1 MLLSYLH
8 DKRWVINEWV
18 FHRLGSCHQNKKW
31 DHSNQYIGNCDSN
44 WQLSSK
50 DKIPVDIYKVH
61 KAIYLNREMAVLVL
75 TIFQV
80 LDELKIYSL
89 NIYFNIYLLNLLV
102 PTHMLLYV

>member
-1 MLLSYLH
+1 MSEYFIDLGH
-8 DKRWVINEWV
+8 VIKIKNEII
-18 FHRLGSCHQNKKW
+18 LTK
-31 DHSNQYIGNCDSN
+31 YIGNCDSN

-61 KAIYLNREMAVLVL
+61 KAIYFNREMAVLVL

-89 NIYFNIYLLNLLV
+89 NIYFKIYLLNLLV